1 MSTHFVF
8 RETQKT
14 CHHHNFKEG
23 NNIPPPPHPTEGP
36 ASERGYACSYRHG
49 CYAWRTQWS
58 GKVKCDSSTYPF
70 PYPLPPR
77 FDPLLHVLV
86 VHLPD
91 GLPRVH
97 SAHEDF
103 QRHFFQLCILNKNKI
118 KIARRY
124 CVFDSY

>member
-1 MSTHFVF
+1 MF

-14 CHHHNFKEG
+14 CHHHSLKEG
-23 NNIPPPPHPTEGP
+23 NNIPHPTVGP

>member
-1 MSTHFVF
+1 MSQILCFAKLKKPVIIIIL
-8 RETQKT
+8 RKETT
-14 CHHHNFKEG
+14 S
-23 NNIPPPPHPTEGP
+23 PPPHPTVGP

-49 CYAWRTQWS
+49 CYAWQTQWS